1 MNINCGV
8 SGWFTGEG
16 RNCIIVHKEH
26 KKEVS
31 TMQFTDELFKTLVDE
46 YGDTVYRYAIIHLKS
61 ETEAQDTYQEVF
73 LKLYE
78 KKPEFE
84 NMEHAK
90 AWLLRVCINMCKNK
104 LRYSFMHNHGELDE
118 RVQNMA
124 DNSQKDESEIDMVYY
139 LKLIPEKYRRI
150 IYLYYYEE
158 YKTMEIAKICEIKE
172 STVRSLLKRGRE
184 KLKVILE
191 KDGIANG

>member
-1 MNINCGV
+1 M
-8 SGWFTGEG
+8 E
-16 RNCIIVHKEH
+16 
-26 KKEVS
+26 
-31 TMQFTDELFKTLVDE
+31 FTDELFKTLVDE

-61 ETEAQDTYQEVF
+61 ETDAQDTYQEVF

-78 KKPEFE
+78 RQPEFE

-104 LRYSFMHNHGELDE
+104 LRYSFMHSHGELDE

-124 DNSQKDESEIDMVYY
+124 DDSQKDESDIDMVYY

-150 IYLYYYEE
+150 LYLYYYEE
-158 YKTMEIAKICEIKE
+158 YKTMEIAKICETKE

-184 KLKVILE
+184 KLRVILE
-191 KDGIANG
+191 KEGIANG